1 MADSALETV
10 TTGLR
15 FPEGPVAMPDGSVIL
30 TEMFGHQLTRV
41 APDGSKTKVADV
53 VGLPNGL
60 AVGPDGFLYMCNN
73 GGAFTPLQMGDLL
86 FPGEFDPSKYIGG
99 RIQKVNIDTGEV
111 TDLYTHCGDI
121 ALRAPNDIVFD
132 AHGGFW
138 FTDHGIRDHRTA
150 DRTGIYYAKADGS
163 FIEEVVFPVDSP
175 NGIGLSPSGDR
186 VYWAETH
193 TGRVYQRAITS
204 PGKVGPITPD
214 VPTMLC
220 GLPGYQLFDSLA
232 VDGEGNICVATL
244 INGGVTV
251 ISPQGEVINFVAT
264 DDRITTNICFGGE
277 DFRTAYITVSSTGQ
291 LLKMKWPYKG
301 LRLNCQ

>member
-60 AVGPDGFLYMCNN
+60 AIGPDGFLYMCNN

-244 INGGVTV
+244 INGGITV